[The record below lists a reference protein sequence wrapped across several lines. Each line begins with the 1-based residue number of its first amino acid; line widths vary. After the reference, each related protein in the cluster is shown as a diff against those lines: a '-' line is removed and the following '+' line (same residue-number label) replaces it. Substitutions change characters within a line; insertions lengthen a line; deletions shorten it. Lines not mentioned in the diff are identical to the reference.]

1 MQTHLLN
8 CKDAD
13 PLSKRLRL
21 NYLDMY
27 MMVMEELQKTYT
39 VASVYRGIFTKA
51 IQQLLPEHAANT
63 GSTTT
68 TRSGADF
75 LADQTNNAAVDGS
88 STLINTEANP
98 VNTDMLLDVLL
109 DEASVFNFW
118 DTWSR
123 L

>member
-1 MQTHLLN
+1 
-8 CKDAD
+8 
-13 PLSKRLRL
+13 
-21 NYLDMY
+21 MY

-51 IQQLLPEHAANT
+51 IQQLSSEHAVNT
-63 GSTTT
+63 KMTT

-75 LADQTNNAAVDGS
+75 PADQMNNAAVDGS